1 MAKAC
6 HYPTPENFQDCHTEA
21 YFCTVRPLFA
31 LLHRVSPIRPLFAL
45 LHCVSPSQE
54 GYMMSNLEI

>member
-31 LLHRVSPIRPLFAL
+31 LLH
-45 LHCVSPSQE
+45 CVSPSQE